1 MKKILLSSLLFLG
14 FSGVSEAQI
23 EAGTMIAGG
32 SAYFNHYRSSSTVKS
47 TSLMIAPQFG
57 LAFADNFIAGAQV
70 NINSFSSTSNWQV
83 SPFVRYYAQN
93 AFLQLRYGYSRS
105 GSSGQSTLGA
115 DLGYAIFVNKNV
127 AIEPAFYYERYLSAP
142 TGANLGMKIGLQ
154 FYFNRK

>member
-23 EAGTMIAGG
+23 DAGTMIAGG
-32 SAYFNHYRSSSTVKS
+32 SAYFNHYRSSTVKS
-47 TSLMIAPQFG
+47 TSLMVSPQFG

-70 NINSFSSTSNWQV
+70 NIYSVVSTSNWKV
-83 SPFVRYYAQN
+83 SPFVRYYAKN
-93 AFLQLRYGYSRS
+93 AFLQLRYGYSRIS
-105 GSSGQSTLGA
+105 GSGQSTLGA

-127 AIEPAFYYERYLSAP
+127 AIEPAFYYERYLSDP